1 MPSQRAAARLVPCWF
16 AFLVLTVAAERLEM
30 TRLMRQRPG
39 AARALH
45 AIVAALLLGARAVR
59 RAERPVGA
67 CCTALR

>member
-1 MPSQRAAARLVPCWF
+1 MRAAARLVPCWF

-45 AIVAALLLGARAVR
+45 AIVAALLLGAAPPRCR
-59 RAERPVGA
+59 GPVGA
-67 CCTALR
+67 CSTALR